1 MLSKPTPAEIAK
13 MLDHSML
20 QPWLTEDDIRRGCAV
35 AIKYNTAA
43 VCARPGD
50 MKLVVSL
57 LKGSGVKPCTVIGFP
72 HGAHL
77 TAVKVYEAEQAV
89 LDGCEELD
97 MVINIG
103 RMKAGDYDYVESD
116 IRAVAEAAHR
126 GGAILKVIIETCYLT
141 DEEKTKACQLAES
154 AGETAT
160 VLDIA
165 ENPKNF
171 SFVEVNAEQVARTLA
186 DADLAVINSNYAL
199 LAGKEVVGTPVAYES
214 PDVAYPNVVAVREGD
229 DREALKTLVEVL
241 QSDEMV
247 QWILEKYNGAV
258 VPIK

>member
-1 MLSKPTPAEIAK
+1 MPTKPTPAEIAK

-89 LDGCEELD
+89 LDGCEEID

-154 AGETAT
+154 AGADFVKTSTGYGSHGAT
-160 VLDIA
+160 PED
-165 ENPKNF
+165 
-171 SFVEVNAEQVARTLA
+171 VALMRAAVSDRVKVKAAGGMRTL
-186 DADLAVINSNYAL
+186 DAIL
-199 LAGKEVVGTPVAYES
+199 
-214 PDVAYPNVVAVREGD
+214 AVREAGA
-229 DREALKTLVEVL
+229 DRCGVSATEAIMKEAAERL
-241 QSDEMV
+241 
-247 QWILEKYNGAV
+247 
-258 VPIK
+258 